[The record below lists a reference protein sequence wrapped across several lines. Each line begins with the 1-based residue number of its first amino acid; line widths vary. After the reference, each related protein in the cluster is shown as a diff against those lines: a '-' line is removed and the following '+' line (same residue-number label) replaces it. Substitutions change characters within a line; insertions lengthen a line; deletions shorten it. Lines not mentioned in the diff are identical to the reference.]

1 MTAIS
6 DDARSGTGNRNHP
19 GGHPELRR
27 VDRPALLRAVRE
39 ILTAVGEDPDREGL
53 LETPRRVA
61 DMYLEVFA
69 GLDIEPRLLIESA
82 IFNEPEAGEQ
92 VTVAN
97 ITFDSMCEHH
107 LLPFRGHVDIS
118 YVPAGGRVVGLS
130 KLARVVDAVASRPQ
144 VQERMTRQILDAIAD
159 SALAPEGVLV
169 EVEAEHMCMSVR
181 GVHKQGAVTRTSARS
196 GSLAA

>member
-1 MTAIS
+1 MTVVS
-6 DDARSGTGNRNHP
+6 DDTRSGDGNGVDP
-19 GGHPELRR
+19 DADAELRR

-39 ILTAVGEDPDREGL
+39 ILTAIGEDPDREGL

-69 GLDIEPRLLIESA
+69 GLDIEPKLLIESA
-82 IFNEPEAGEQ
+82 IFNEPEAGEK

-97 ITFDSMCEHH
+97 ITFESMCEHH
-107 LLPFRGHVDIS
+107 LLPFRGHADIS
-118 YVPAGGRVVGLS
+118 YVPAEGRVVGLS
-130 KLARVVDAVASRPQ
+130 KLARVVDAVATRPQ
-144 VQERMTRQILDAIAD
+144 VQERMTRQILDAIAH
-159 SALAPEGVLV
+159 SALAPDGVLV

-181 GVHKQGAVTRTSARS
+181 GVHKQGAVTRTSARW